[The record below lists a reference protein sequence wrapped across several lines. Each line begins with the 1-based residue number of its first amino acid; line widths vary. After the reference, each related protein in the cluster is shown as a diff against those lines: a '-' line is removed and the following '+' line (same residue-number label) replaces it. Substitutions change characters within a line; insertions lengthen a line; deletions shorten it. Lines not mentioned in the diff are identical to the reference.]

1 MQIVKRI
8 QFLKWEKKIA
18 NDEHAVKLIE
28 VERRP
33 TLCCCPK
40 LYALKQFVLKLKSQW
55 RKAMRLQRGS
65 MQFSYDFHSY
75 SLNFDDGFP
84 REHVLPYC
92 VYWVSCWSQL
102 LSVVTPTEFPMT

>member
-1 MQIVKRI
+1 MDGINFLIVKRI
-8 QFLKWEKKIA
+8 QILKWEKKIA

-55 RKAMRLQRGS
+55 RKAMRLRRGS

-84 REHVLPYC
+84 RERVIH
-92 VYWVSCWSQL
+92 
-102 LSVVTPTEFPMT
+102 